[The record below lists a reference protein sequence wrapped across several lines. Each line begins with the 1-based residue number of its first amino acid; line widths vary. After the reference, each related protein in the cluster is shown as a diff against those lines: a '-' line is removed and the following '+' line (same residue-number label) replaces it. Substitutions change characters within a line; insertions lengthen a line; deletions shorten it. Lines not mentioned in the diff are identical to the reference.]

1 MHESMTLLQQV
12 NAYKKSNSRHL
23 IVDQRAQQRRL
34 VVSSLNNLA
43 HNNSS
48 LDVYANKHLVT
59 NGRSIFPASES
70 SRLDQILSPSYH
82 QDLNCNQNYQRR
94 KKKRPAYLKSLFH
107 LYSPRSTEVD
117 LSQLTARRIKPESR
131 SVSPANKDYTAE
143 TCSQRNYAP
152 PPSPSDAEMQRSFYF
167 VHDHNQ
173 SRPSSPQSP
182 IETEG
187 YVPFR
192 LPVLTQSS
200 RFRRTSTNSSFKDIR
215 STLSNYYQKFY

>member
-12 NAYKKSNSRHL
+12 NAYKKSNHQHL
-23 IVDQRAQQRRL
+23 IIDRREQQRRL

-43 HNNSS
+43 HNNTS

-59 NGRSIFPASES
+59 NGRSIFPSSEP

-82 QDLNCNQNYQRR
+82 KDLNCNQNYQRR
-94 KKKRPAYLKSLFH
+94 KKKRPAYIKSLFH

-131 SVSPANKDYTAE
+131 TITPANKDYAAE
-143 TCSQRNYAP
+143 ISSHRNYAP
-152 PPSPSDAEMQRSFYF
+152 PPSPSDAEIQRSFYF
-167 VHDHNQ
+167 MQDPNQ
-173 SRPSSPQSP
+173 SRSSSPQS
-182 IETEG
+182 TEG
-187 YVPFR
+187 YIPFR

-200 RFRRTSTNSSFKDIR
+200 QFSHTSTNASFKDIR
-215 STLSNYYQKFY
+215 STLSHYYQKFY